1 MTSADE
7 ALAAKARPVSGED
20 QDRARGDTYT
30 AYFPIRELGSGTIRC
45 VQAFNLAFVIKETFM
60 ASHPDTADQPDTP
73 RNRGDD
79 DAPHLS
85 PATPAEDQRT
95 ILLNEIAW
103 GAVLAGVVVALVTQ
117 LLLNMLGLGI
127 GIATLDPG
135 TGDNPSATS
144 LSIGAGIWW
153 TLSGILASLA
163 GGYAAGTAVR
173 AAEGG
178 HRRLA
183 RPYRLGLHY
192 AGDLLPAQ
200 LDRGRRARRRLQHG
214 QRRARRPWPHRGGH
228 RRRRGTG
235 PVAGGRPDG
244 RDRDVGARRQ
254 RRQRSRGSAR
264 CRGHRHARGAH
275 RRPGPGAGGARA
287 GRAGACPGAEHPDRG
302 GSHARSPATSS
313 STGKRWSRH
322 GSRRRR
328 RPTRRPRVV
337 SRGALFGFFALA
349 LGAVAAWFGGRA
361 GAVYPTLT
369 DLALLGRGRR
379 RP

>member
-1 MTSADE
+1 
-7 ALAAKARPVSGED
+7 
-20 QDRARGDTYT
+20 
-30 AYFPIRELGSGTIRC
+30 
-45 VQAFNLAFVIKETFM
+45 M
-60 ASHPDTADQPDTP
+60 ASYPDAADRPDTP

-144 LSIGAGIWW
+144 LVDRRRHLVDALGHHR
-153 TLSGILASLA
+153 LA
-163 GGYAAGTAVR
+163 GRRLRCRAAVG

-178 HRRLA
+178 DRRLA
-183 RPYRLGLHY
+183 RPHRLGLHH

-214 QRRARRPWPHRGGH
+214 QRRARRSGPHGGSD
-228 RRRRGTG
+228 RMAAAAPALAQVADPFAAIEGSVRDASGGNDPAALRDAAVTAVRAALTG
-235 PVAGGRPDG
+235 DQAQAQE
-244 RDRDVGARRQ
+244 ARERAAQ
-254 RRQRSRGSAR
+254 AI
-264 CRGHRHARGAH
+264 
-275 RRPGPGAGGARA
+275 ARA
-287 GRAGACPGAEHPDRG
+287 QNIPIEEA
-302 GSHARSPATSS
+302 SARSPATSS
-313 STGKRWSRH
+313 STGRRSTRH
-322 GSRRRR
+322 GSRRPR
-328 RPTRRPRVV
+328 RPTPPHGW
-337 SRGALFGFFALA
+337 S
-349 LGAVAAWFGGRA
+349 RA
-361 GAVYPTLT
+361 GRCSASSPWRS
-369 DLALLGRGRR
+369 ARWRHGSAGARARSI

>member
-1 MTSADE
+1 MAAYLQGKLEDF
-7 ALAAKARPVSGED
+7 AL
-20 QDRARGDTYT
+20 
-30 AYFPIRELGSGTIRC
+30 PIGSGTIRC

-60 ASHPDTADQPDTP
+60 ASHPDNADQPDTP

-163 GGYAAGTAVR
+163 GGYAAGRLSGRPKEATAAWHGLTAWALTTLVIFYLLSSTVGAVLGGVYNTVSGAIGGLGRTAAATAGAAAPALSQVADPMAAIETSVRDASGGNDPAALRDAAVTAMR
-173 AAEGG
+173 AALTGDQAQAQDARE
-178 HRRLA
+178 RAAQALA
-183 RPYRLGLHY
+183 KAQNIPIEQARTQVTGYEQQYR
-192 AGDLLPAQ
+192 Q
-200 LDRGRRARRRLQHG
+200 TVERARQ
-214 QRRARRPWPHRGGH
+214 Q
-228 RRRRGTG
+228 
-235 PVAGGRPDG
+235 
-244 RDRDVGARRQ
+244 
-254 RRQRSRGSAR
+254 
-264 CRGHRHARGAH
+264 
-275 RRPGPGAGGARA
+275 
-287 GRAGACPGAEHPDRG
+287 
-302 GSHARSPATSS
+302 ATAAAD
-313 STGKRWSRH
+313 TAA
-322 GSRRRR
+322 
-328 RPTRRPRVV
+328 RVV

-349 LGAVAAWFGGRA
+349 LGAVAAWFGGRS